1 MELHRQGFYKVTGS
15 RCVVGKGAHTDIW
28 QQMPQM
34 RGVVTK
40 GGVAFRCAMT
50 CDVNAVE
57 LVILEDKEWRQKVIE
72 HHMQFH

>member
-1 MELHRQGFYKVTGS
+1 
-15 RCVVGKGAHTDIW
+15 
-28 QQMPQM
+28 MPQM

-57 LVILEDKEWRQKVIE
+57 LVILEDKE
-72 HHMQFH
+72 